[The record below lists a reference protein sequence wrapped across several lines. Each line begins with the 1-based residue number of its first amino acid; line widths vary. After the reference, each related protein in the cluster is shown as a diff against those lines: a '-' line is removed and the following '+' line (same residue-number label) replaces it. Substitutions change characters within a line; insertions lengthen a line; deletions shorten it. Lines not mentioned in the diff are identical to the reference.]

1 MCVCVCARVRSK
13 VKEDIRDK
21 EKGRVS
27 VILSENSQLKLV
39 KTHNRYRRL
48 INPLPNGYKYEYCNL
63 CTIHN

>member
-39 KTHNRYRRL
+39 KTHNRYKRS
-48 INPLPNGYKYEYCNL
+48 INPLPN
-63 CTIHN
+63 